1 MEPIRTTLNCATH
14 GIPAPPGSRIL
25 RLLVLA
31 ELLVEEPRPP
41 PIASAVARGLA
52 APGLADPAS
61 RTRQLQTAECFRSMT
76 QDRAQEPE

>member
-31 ELLVEEPRPP
+31 ELLVEEPRP
-41 PIASAVARGLA
+41 
-52 APGLADPAS
+52 AP
-61 RTRQLQTAECFRSMT
+61 
-76 QDRAQEPE
+76 DRKRRRPRPGGPRPR

>member
-31 ELLVEEPRPP
+31 ERGSKASETRGRRPMLTNGSGYPVGRVLRISCTRPP
-41 PIASAVARGLA
+41 RAPASAAWSGL
-52 APGLADPAS
+52 
-61 RTRQLQTAECFRSMT
+61 QQ
-76 QDRAQEPE
+76 

>member
-31 ELLVEEPRPP
+31 ELLVEEPRPAP
-41 PIASAVARGLA
+41 DRKRRRPRPGG
-52 APGLADPAS
+52 PGLADSAS

-76 QDRAQEPE
+76 QDRAQELE

>member
-41 PIASAVARGLA
+41 RSQAPSPA
-52 APGLADPAS
+52 AWRPPAS
-61 RTRQLQTAECFRSMT
+61 LIRQAG
-76 QDRAQEPE
+76 RASSKPPNASGR